1 MLYMNKPYRRLNLL
15 RCIIS
20 RGAVFFAMML
30 VAVGFTLNAQEVS
43 IDLGPDEIAL
53 NQGFTITITV
63 QNERLRDYDDF
74 PEIDGFR
81 KMGTTSSS
89 NTSIINGQ
97 ISSSQSTIQQY
108 AALQEGTFRLKPFSM
123 TINGKKVSSPGKSIK
138 VGPASKRTA
147 RRDPF
152 SNSIFDDYFGR
163 GSTGEEEFM
172 DVKADAFLALTTDK
186 EEVYLGEG
194 FTATLAFYVSEANRA
209 ELEFYDLSRQVS
221 EATKLISPANCWEE
235 SFSIENIKG
244 ELVVLNK
251 KRYMRYK
258 LFQSAYYPW
267 NLEPIELNSV
277 PLELIKYKVSKRRSF
292 FGRNKK
298 EDFQTFYSLPKV
310 IEVKDLPQHP
320 LKDQVA
326 VGDYYLEEKVSSTTP
341 KTGESFNYR
350 FQVFGEG
357 NISAINNPEVPDDE
371 VFDFYP
377 PNVQQNIKRGN
388 GKVNGVKQFN
398 YYGIPNEP
406 GKYNLKDYFSWIFF
420 NTKTERYDTLSS
432 ELVLNVSGES
442 KRNQSISANDLGSF
456 YDIIDFEN
464 NNLASRTADVY
475 IKIFANIFILIM
487 LVLSLIFV
495 FRK

>member
-1 MLYMNKPYRRLNLL
+1 MRNTLFK
-15 RCIIS
+15 
-20 RGAVFFAMML
+20 AVVLSML
-30 VAVGFTLNAQEVS
+30 VMVVSGFVANAQEVA
-43 IDLGPDEIAL
+43 IELGSDEIAL

-63 QNERLRDYDDF
+63 HNERLKNYDDF
-74 PEIDGFR
+74 PEIEGFR

-89 NTSIINGQ
+89 NTTVINGQ

-108 AALQEGTFRLKPFSM
+108 AALREGTFRLKPFSM
-123 TINGKKVSSPGKSIK
+123 TVNGKKIRSPGKTIE
-138 VGPASKRTA
+138 VGPASQRTA
-147 RRDPF
+147 RTDPF
-152 SNSIFDDYFGR
+152 SNSIFDEYFGR
-163 GSTGEEEFM
+163 SSGEEEFM

-186 EEVYLGEG
+186 DEVYLGEG

-221 EATKLISPANCWEE
+221 EATKLISPTNCWEE

-298 EDFQTFYSLPKV
+298 EDFQTFYSLPKI
-310 IEVKDLPQHP
+310 IEVKDLPPHP
-320 LKDQVA
+320 LKDEVA

-350 FQVFGEG
+350 FQIFGEG
-357 NISAINNPEVPDDE
+357 NISAINNPQIPDDE
-371 VFDFYP
+371 IFDFYP
-377 PNVQQNIKRGN
+377 PNIRQNIKRGN
-388 GKVNGVKQFN
+388 GKVDGVKQFN

-406 GKYNLKDYFSWIFF
+406 GSYNLADYFNWIFF
-420 NTKTERYDTLSS
+420 NTKTEHYDTLSS
-432 ELVLNVSGES
+432 KIVLNVTGES
-442 KRNQSISANDLGSF
+442 KRNLSISSNDLGSF

-464 NNLASRTADVY
+464 NKLTSRIGDVY
-475 IKIFANIFILIM
+475 TKIFANIFILIM
-487 LVLSLIFV
+487 LVLSLIFI

>member
-1 MLYMNKPYRRLNLL
+1 MRHILYKTGLL
-15 RCIIS
+15 FLLTVITVEFRAW
-20 RGAVFFAMML
+20 G
-30 VAVGFTLNAQEVS
+30 QEAT
-43 IDLGPDEIAL
+43 IELGPDEIAL

-63 QNERLRDYDDF
+63 HNERLREYDDF
-74 PEIDGFR
+74 PDIEGFR

-108 AALQEGTFRLKPFSM
+108 AALNEGTFRLKPFKI
-123 TINGKKVSSPGKSIK
+123 TVNGKKISSPGKTIK
-138 VGPASKRTA
+138 VGPAS
-147 RRDPF
+147 RRNTRYDPF
-152 SNSIFDDYFGR
+152 SNSIFDEYFGR
-163 GSTGEEEFM
+163 GGEEEFM

-186 EEVYLGEG
+186 DEVYLGEG

-209 ELEFYDLSRQVS
+209 ELDFYDVSRQVS
-221 EATKLISPANCWEE
+221 EASKLISPSNCWEE

-277 PLELIKYKVSKRRSF
+277 PFELIKYKVSKRRSF
-292 FGRNKK
+292 FGRNRQ
-298 EDFQTFYSLPKV
+298 EDFQTFYSLPK
-310 IEVKDLPQHP
+310 IINVKDLPPHP

-326 VGDYYLEEKVSSTTP
+326 VGDYYLEEKVSTTTP

-350 FQVFGEG
+350 FQLFGEG
-357 NISAINNPEVPDDE
+357 NISAINNPEVPNDDT
-371 VFDFYP
+371 FDFYP
-377 PNVQQNIKRGN
+377 PNVRQNIKRGN
-388 GKVNGVKQFN
+388 GKVSGVKQFN

-406 GKYNLKDYFSWIFF
+406 GEYHLKDYFNWIFF
-420 NTKTERYDTLSS
+420 NTKTEQYDTLSS

-442 KRNQSISANDLGSF
+442 KRNLSISSNDLGSF
-456 YDIIDFEN
+456 YDIIEFEN
-464 NNLASRTADVY
+464 NKLTSRVGDVY
-475 IKIFANIFILIM
+475 TKIFANIFILIM

>member
-1 MLYMNKPYRRLNLL
+1 M
-15 RCIIS
+15 
-20 RGAVFFAMML
+20 
-30 VAVGFTLNAQEVS
+30 
-43 IDLGPDEIAL
+43 
-53 NQGFTITITV
+53 
-63 QNERLRDYDDF
+63 
-74 PEIDGFR
+74 
-81 KMGTTSSS
+81 
-89 NTSIINGQ
+89 
-97 ISSSQSTIQQY
+97 
-108 AALQEGTFRLKPFSM
+108 
-123 TINGKKVSSPGKSIK
+123 
-138 VGPASKRTA
+138 
-147 RRDPF
+147 
-152 SNSIFDDYFGR
+152 
-163 GSTGEEEFM
+163 
-172 DVKADAFLALTTDK
+172 
-186 EEVYLGEG
+186 
-194 FTATLAFYVSEANRA
+194 
-209 ELEFYDLSRQVS
+209 
-221 EATKLISPANCWEE
+221 
-235 SFSIENIKG
+235 
-244 ELVVLNK
+244 
-251 KRYMRYK
+251 
-258 LFQSAYYPW
+258 
-267 NLEPIELNSV
+267 
-277 PLELIKYKVSKRRSF
+277 SKRRSF

-298 EDFQTFYSLPKV
+298 EDFQTFYSLPTV

>member
-1 MLYMNKPYRRLNLL
+1 MRRILYKTGLL
-15 RCIIS
+15 FLLTVITVEFRAW
-20 RGAVFFAMML
+20 G
-30 VAVGFTLNAQEVS
+30 QEAT
-43 IDLGPDEIAL
+43 IELGPDEIAL

-63 QNERLRDYDDF
+63 HNERLREYDDF
-74 PEIDGFR
+74 PDIEGFR

-108 AALQEGTFRLKPFSM
+108 AALNEGTFRLKPF
-123 TINGKKVSSPGKSIK
+123 TITVNGKKISSPGKTIK
-138 VGPASKRTA
+138 VGPAS
-147 RRDPF
+147 RRNTRYDPF
-152 SNSIFDDYFGR
+152 SNSIFDEYFGR
-163 GSTGEEEFM
+163 GGEEEFM

-186 EEVYLGEG
+186 DEVYLGEG

-209 ELEFYDLSRQVS
+209 ELDFYDVSRQVS
-221 EATKLISPANCWEE
+221 EASKLISPSNCWEE

-277 PLELIKYKVSKRRSF
+277 PFELIKYKVSKRRSF
-292 FGRNKK
+292 FGRNRQ
-298 EDFQTFYSLPKV
+298 EDFQTFYSLPK
-310 IEVKDLPQHP
+310 IINVKDLPPHP

-326 VGDYYLEEKVSSTTP
+326 VGDYYLEEKVSTTTP

-350 FQVFGEG
+350 FQLFGEG
-357 NISAINNPEVPDDE
+357 NISAINNPEVPNDDT
-371 VFDFYP
+371 FDFYP
-377 PNVQQNIKRGN
+377 PNVRQNIKRGN
-388 GKVNGVKQFN
+388 GKVSGVKQFN

-406 GKYNLKDYFSWIFF
+406 GEYHLKDYFNWIFF
-420 NTKTERYDTLSS
+420 NTKTEEYDTLSS

-442 KRNQSISANDLGSF
+442 KRNLSISSNDLGSF
-456 YDIIDFEN
+456 YDIIEFEN
-464 NNLASRTADVY
+464 NKLTSRVGDVY
-475 IKIFANIFILIM
+475 TKIFANIFILIM

>member
-1 MLYMNKPYRRLNLL
+1 MRHILFKTGLL
-15 RCIIS
+15 LILTVI
-20 RGAVFFAMML
+20 AVEFRAL
-30 VAVGFTLNAQEVS
+30 GQDAS
-43 IDLGPDEIAL
+43 IELGPDEIAL

-63 QNERLRDYDDF
+63 HNERLREYDDF
-74 PEIDGFR
+74 PNIDGFR
-81 KMGTTSSS
+81 KMGITSSS

-108 AALQEGTFRLKPFSM
+108 AALNEGTFRLKPFSM
-123 TINGKKVSSPGKSIK
+123 TVNGKKVSSQGKTIK
-138 VGPASKRTA
+138 VGPASRRNT

-152 SNSIFDDYFGR
+152 SNSLFDDYFGR
-163 GSTGEEEFM
+163 GGEEEFM

-186 EEVYLGEG
+186 DEVYLGEG

-209 ELEFYDLSRQVS
+209 ELDFYDVSRQVS
-221 EATKLISPANCWEE
+221 EASKLISPSNCWEE

-277 PLELIKYKVSKRRSF
+277 PFELIKYKVSKRRSF
-292 FGRNKK
+292 FGRNRQ
-298 EDFQTFYSLPKV
+298 EDFQTFYSLPK
-310 IEVKDLPQHP
+310 IINVKDLPPHP

-350 FQVFGEG
+350 FQIFGEG
-357 NISAINNPEVPDDE
+357 NISAINNPDVPNE
-371 VFDFYP
+371 NTFDFYP
-377 PNVQQNIKRGN
+377 PNVRQNIKRGN

-406 GKYNLKDYFSWIFF
+406 GEYHLKDYFNWIFF
-420 NTKTERYDTLSS
+420 NTKTEQYDTLSS

-442 KRNQSISANDLGSF
+442 KRNLSISSNDLGSF
-456 YDIIDFEN
+456 YDIIEFEN
-464 NNLASRTADVY
+464 NKLTSRVGDVY
-475 IKIFANIFILIM
+475 TKIFANIFILIM

>member
-1 MLYMNKPYRRLNLL
+1 MRHILYKTGLL
-15 RCIIS
+15 LLLTVITVEFRAW
-20 RGAVFFAMML
+20 G
-30 VAVGFTLNAQEVS
+30 QEAT
-43 IDLGPDEIAL
+43 IELGPDEIAL

-63 QNERLRDYDDF
+63 HNERLREYDDF
-74 PEIDGFR
+74 PDIEGFR

-108 AALQEGTFRLKPFSM
+108 AALNEGTFRLKPF
-123 TINGKKVSSPGKSIK
+123 TITVNGKKISSPGKTIK
-138 VGPASKRTA
+138 VGPAS
-147 RRDPF
+147 RRNTRYDPF
-152 SNSIFDDYFGR
+152 SNSIFDEYFGR
-163 GSTGEEEFM
+163 GGEEEFM

-186 EEVYLGEG
+186 DEVYLGEG

-209 ELEFYDLSRQVS
+209 ELDFYDVSRQVS
-221 EATKLISPANCWEE
+221 EASKLISPSNCWEE

-277 PLELIKYKVSKRRSF
+277 PFELIKYKVSKRRSF
-292 FGRNKK
+292 FGRNRQ
-298 EDFQTFYSLPKV
+298 EDFQTFYSLPK
-310 IEVKDLPQHP
+310 IINVKDLPPHP

-326 VGDYYLEEKVSSTTP
+326 VGDYYLEEKVSTTTP

-350 FQVFGEG
+350 FQLFGEG
-357 NISAINNPEVPDDE
+357 NISAINNPEVPNDDT
-371 VFDFYP
+371 FDFYP
-377 PNVQQNIKRGN
+377 PNVRQNIKRGN
-388 GKVNGVKQFN
+388 GKVSGVKQFN

-406 GKYNLKDYFSWIFF
+406 GEYHLKDYFNWIFF
-420 NTKTERYDTLSS
+420 NTKTEQYDTLSS

-442 KRNQSISANDLGSF
+442 KRNLSISSNDLGSF
-456 YDIIDFEN
+456 YDIIEFEN
-464 NNLASRTADVY
+464 NKLTSRVGDVY
-475 IKIFANIFILIM
+475 TKIFANIFILIM